1 MNDLQPPRQKRRLG
15 SRHIA
20 GVGLLLAA
28 ALLVVACGGG
38 SSSSSSTAPAAPLS
52 TSWSLPGADL
62 QNSRAVGGP
71 INTSNVST
79 LGVAWTVPITA
90 TGAFGGYATTPV
102 VANGVLYTQDLASN
116 VEAIDFKTGKVLWT
130 HKYHSASVG
139 PNGVT
144 VAGGTVYGATADSAF
159 ALKAATGKQLWIRKL
174 TRNRNEGIDMAPGYH
189 NGTVYV
195 STVPGTAKVF
205 YAGNGQAILSALDA
219 STGAI
224 KWKWDE
230 VPENLWS
237 SKHTNINSGGG
248 QWHPPT
254 FDGKGNLYVGVS
266 NPAPFTGTPK
276 FPWGSSRP
284 GPDLYTNSI
293 VKLKESTGKLVWHYQ
308 LTPHDIYDWDLQN
321 PPLLATVNGKQVVID
336 GGKAGIVVA
345 VDAQTGKPI
354 WKRPVGVH
362 NGHDNDN
369 LAALKRDY
377 SKLHIPV
384 TIEPGDLGGME
395 SQLATNGKTVFAAVN
410 NLPTTYKGQGLK
422 FASFAPPSKG
432 TGDFV
437 ALDVATGKVN
447 WDVKLKSSPYG
458 AATVANDVVFTTT
471 FDGTL
476 HGFDVDTGKEV
487 WSTKLSAGT
496 NAPVAVV
503 GNTLIT
509 AATLPAG
516 RSQKALI
523 IAYRLG
529 ATGKLPGATPTTTT
543 PTPTPSSASPR
554 SSPSKLNLAAKGNQL
569 LFNTNA
575 LTAKAGKVTIDF
587 TNNSALQH
595 NVTLVNSGSKILGKT
610 PTFAGG
616 SKSLSA
622 TLKPGTYTYYC
633 SVPGHRQAGMQGTL
647 TIK

>member
-1 MNDLQPPRQKRRLG
+1 
-15 SRHIA
+15 
-20 GVGLLLAA
+20 
-28 ALLVVACGGG
+28 
-38 SSSSSSTAPAAPLS
+38 
-52 TSWSLPGADL
+52 LPGADL
-62 QNSRAVGGP
+62 QNSRFVGGP
-71 INTSNVST
+71 INASNVST
-79 LGVAWTVPITA
+79 LGVAWTAPITA
-90 TGAFGGYATTPV
+90 SGAFGGYSATPV
-102 VANGVLYTQDLASN
+102 VVKGVLYTQDLASD
-116 VEAIDFKTGKVLWT
+116 VEAINLQSGKVLWT
-130 HKYHSASVG
+130 HKYNSASVG

-144 VAGGTVYGATADSAF
+144 VARGNVYGATADSAF
-159 ALKAATGKQLWIRKL
+159 ALKAATGTQLWIRKL
-174 TRNRNEGIDMAPGYH
+174 TRNSGEGIDMAPGYD

-205 YAGNGQAILSALDA
+205 YRGNGQAVLSALDA
-219 STGAI
+219 ATGAI

-230 VPENLWS
+230 VPTNLWS

-248 QWHPPT
+248 QWYPPT
-254 FDGKGNLYVGVS
+254 FDGKGNMYIGVA

-293 VKLKESTGKLVWHYQ
+293 VKLHASTGKLIWHYQ

-321 PPLLATVNGKQVVID
+321 SPLLTTVNGRQVVID

-377 SKLHIPV
+377 SKLHIPE
-384 TIEPGDLGGME
+384 TIEPGDLGGIE
-395 SQLATNGKTVFAAVN
+395 SQLATNGTTVFAAVN
-410 NLPTTYKGQGLK
+410 NLATTYKGQGLK
-422 FASFAPPSKG
+422 FASFPVPPAKG

-437 ALDVATGKVN
+437 AIDAATGKVN
-447 WDVKLKSSPYG
+447 WDVKLTSSPYG
-458 AATVANDVVFTTT
+458 AATIANDVVFTTT

-476 HGFDVDTGKEV
+476 HGFNVETGKEV

-496 NAPVAVV
+496 NAPVAVD
-503 GNTLIT
+503 GDTLIT
-509 AATLPAG
+509 AGTLPAG
-516 RSQKALI
+516 PSQKALI

-529 ATGKLPGATPTTTT
+529 TTGKLPGSTPATT
-543 PTPTPSSASPR
+543 PTPAPNGGGPA
-554 SSPSKLNLAAKGNQL
+554 SSPTSLKLGAKGNQL
-569 LFNTNA
+569 LFTTDK

-587 TNNSALQH
+587 TNDSGLQH
-595 NVTLVNSGSKILGKT
+595 NVTLVNSGNKVLGKT

-616 SKSLSA
+616 SKSFSA
-622 TLKPGTYTYYC
+622 TLKPGAYTYYC

-647 TIK
+647 TVK